1 MENKMLSI
9 QNFYSNQDVLSAI
22 NQLLIHLDLH
32 GTGIDDKIASIEI
45 ENAKKMVKEYLKKLN
60 KNLEEYN
67 KDKNKPMIGIDA
79 KQRGFIKSF
88 VEAKKSS
95 GRYKSILFRKNINA
109 LEAMMQEDYYKNKED
124 IVNSLS
130 ELSNLLEEQTSFDIK
145 KIIVEI

>member
-1 MENKMLSI
+1 MENKMLSV

-32 GTGIDDKIASIEI
+32 GSGIDDKIASIKI
-45 ENAKKMVKEYLKKLN
+45 DNAKEIVKGYLKKLN

-67 KDKNKPMIGIDA
+67 KDKNKPLLGIDS

-88 VEAKKSS
+88 VDAKKSS
-95 GRYKSILFRKNINA
+95 NRYKSILFKKNINA
-109 LEAMMQEDYYKNKED
+109 LEALMQEDYYANKEE
-124 IVNSLS
+124 IINSLS

-145 KIIVEI
+145 KIILEI

>member
-1 MENKMLSI
+1 MLSI

-32 GTGIDDKIASIEI
+32 GTGIDDKIAGIEI
-45 ENAKKMVKEYLKKLN
+45 ENAKKMVKEYLKRLN

-79 KQRGFIKSF
+79 KRRGFIKSF

-95 GRYKSILFRKNINA
+95 GRYKSVLFRKNINA
-109 LEAMMQEDYYKNKED
+109 LEAMMQENYYDNKEE
-124 IVNSLS
+124 IINSLS

>member
-1 MENKMLSI
+1 MLSF

-32 GTGIDDKIASIEI
+32 ETGIDDKITDVEV
-45 ENAKKMVKEYLKKLN
+45 ENAKTTVWNYLKRLN

-67 KDKNKPMIGIDA
+67 KEKNKPMIGIDA
-79 KQRGFIKSF
+79 NQRNFIKSF

-95 GRYKSILFRKNINA
+95 SRYKSILFRKNINV
-109 LEAMMQEDYYKNKED
+109 LETLIQESYYANKEE
-124 IVNSLS
+124 IISSLS
-130 ELSNLLEEQTSFDIK
+130 ELSSLLEEQTSFDIK